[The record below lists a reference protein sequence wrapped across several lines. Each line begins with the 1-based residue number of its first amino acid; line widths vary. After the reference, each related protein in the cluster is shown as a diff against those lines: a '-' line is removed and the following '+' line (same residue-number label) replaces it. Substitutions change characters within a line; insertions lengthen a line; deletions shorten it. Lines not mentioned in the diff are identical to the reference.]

1 MLKTFFYIIL
11 LLTLYST
18 CLSAQA
24 SKKVKIKLDNKNLEG
39 NFKLWFYVKVQHT
52 DTSFFHQL
60 NQKNEV
66 LNLTKK
72 GKYTFTFYSI
82 FGDQYIKQIE
92 LTDKNNYT
100 LSVSGLN
107 KYFKKQAKTTLFSE
121 QVKPGDTLFVLYF
134 KNGPDMQYEK
144 LGITCLP
151 DKRYKAML
159 FKGFTEEV
167 FMDYTVKES
176 EFSIVTIA
184 EKAVKQQTGDCKTDF
199 YCFGL
204 RKKFYI
210 ISDPS
215 CDYPV
220 IDKIKMRLFIV
231 EGR

>member
-1 MLKTFFYIIL
+1 MKNFLYIYALLIL
-11 LLTLYST
+11 FISNAN
-18 CLSAQA
+18 AQV

-39 NFKLWFYVKVQHT
+39 NFKLWFYVKVAHA

-72 GKYTFTFYSI
+72 GKYIFTFYSI
-82 FGDQYIKQIE
+82 FGDQYTKQLEIS
-92 LTDKNNYT
+92 DKNNYT
-100 LSVSGLN
+100 LNVSGLN
-107 KYFKKQAKTTLFSE
+107 KYFKKQANTTLLSD
-121 QVKPGDTLFVLYF
+121 QVKTGDTLFVLYF
-134 KNGPDMQYEK
+134 KNGTEMQYEK

-176 EFSIVTIA
+176 EFSVVKTA
-184 EKAVKQQTGDCKTDF
+184 EKAVKQQSGVCKTDF

-204 RKKFYI
+204 KKNYYI

-215 CDYPV
+215 CSYNV
-220 IDKIKMRLFIV
+220 IEKIKLRLFIV

>member
-1 MLKTFFYIIL
+1 LKNFLYIYALLIL
-11 LLTLYST
+11 FISNAN
-18 CLSAQA
+18 AQV

-39 NFKLWFYVKVQHT
+39 NFKLWFYVKVAHA

-72 GKYTFTFYSI
+72 GKYIFTFYSI
-82 FGDQYIKQIE
+82 FGDQYTKQLEIS
-92 LTDKNNYT
+92 DKNNYT
-100 LSVSGLN
+100 LNVSGLN
-107 KYFKKQAKTTLFSE
+107 KYFKKQANTTLLSD
-121 QVKPGDTLFVLYF
+121 QVKTGDTLFVLYF
-134 KNGPDMQYEK
+134 KNGTEMQYEK

-176 EFSIVTIA
+176 EFSVVKTA
-184 EKAVKQQTGDCKTDF
+184 EKAVKQQSGVCKTDF

-204 RKKFYI
+204 KKNYYI

-215 CDYPV
+215 CSYNV
-220 IDKIKMRLFIV
+220 IEKIKLRLFIV

>member
-1 MLKTFFYIIL
+1 MKNFFYIYALLIL
-11 LLTLYST
+11 FISNAN
-18 CLSAQA
+18 AQV

-39 NFKLWFYVKVQHT
+39 NFKLWFYVKVAHA

-72 GKYTFTFYSI
+72 GKYIFTFYSI
-82 FGDQYIKQIE
+82 FGDQYTKQLEIS
-92 LTDKNNYT
+92 DKNNYT
-100 LSVSGLN
+100 LNVSGLN
-107 KYFKKQAKTTLFSE
+107 KYFKKQANTTLLSD
-121 QVKPGDTLFVLYF
+121 QVKTGDTLFVLYF
-134 KNGPDMQYEK
+134 KNGTEMQYEK

-176 EFSIVTIA
+176 EFSVVKTA
-184 EKAVKQQTGDCKTDF
+184 EKAVKQQSGVCKTDF

-204 RKKFYI
+204 KKNYYI

-215 CDYPV
+215 CSYNV
-220 IDKIKMRLFIV
+220 IEKIKLRLFIV

>member
-1 MLKTFFYIIL
+1 MKNIFYISIL
-11 LLTLYST
+11 VVLLNTLT
-18 CLSAQA
+18 NAQT

-39 NFKLWFYVKVQHT
+39 NFKLWFYVKVQSA
-52 DTSFFHQL
+52 DTSFFYQL

-66 LNLTKK
+66 LNLSKK

-82 FGDQYIKQIE
+82 FGDQYTKQLE
-92 LTDKNNYT
+92 VTDKNNYT

-107 KYFKKQAKTTLFSE
+107 KYFKKQAKSTLLSE
-121 QVKPGDTLFVLYF
+121 QVKPGDTLYVLYF
-134 KNGPDMQYEK
+134 KNGSEMQYEK

-167 FMDYTVKES
+167 FMDYTVKEN
-176 EFSIVTIA
+176 EFSIVNTA
-184 EKAVKQQTGDCKTDF
+184 EKAVKQQSGDCKTDF

-204 RKKFYI
+204 KKNYYI

-215 CDYPV
+215 CNYNV
-220 IDKIKMRLFIV
+220 IEKIKLRLFIV

>member
-1 MLKTFFYIIL
+1 LKNFFYIYALLIL
-11 LLTLYST
+11 FISNAN
-18 CLSAQA
+18 AQV

-39 NFKLWFYVKVQHT
+39 NFKLWFYVKVAHA

-82 FGDQYIKQIE
+82 FGDQYTKQLEIS
-92 LTDKNNYT
+92 DKNNYT
-100 LSVSGLN
+100 LNVSGLN
-107 KYFKKQAKTTLFSE
+107 KYFKKQANTTLLSD
-121 QVKPGDTLFVLYF
+121 QVKTGDTLFVLYF
-134 KNGPDMQYEK
+134 KNGTEMQYEK

-176 EFSIVTIA
+176 EFSVVKTA
-184 EKAVKQQTGDCKTDF
+184 EKAVKQQSGVCKTDF

-204 RKKFYI
+204 KKNYYI

-215 CDYPV
+215 CSYNV
-220 IDKIKMRLFIV
+220 IEKIKLRLFIV

>member
-1 MLKTFFYIIL
+1 LKNFLYIYALLIL
-11 LLTLYST
+11 FISNAN
-18 CLSAQA
+18 AQV

-39 NFKLWFYVKVQHT
+39 NFKLWFYVKVAHA

-82 FGDQYIKQIE
+82 FGDQYTKQLEIS
-92 LTDKNNYT
+92 DKNNYT
-100 LSVSGLN
+100 LNVSGLN
-107 KYFKKQAKTTLFSE
+107 KYFKKQANTTLLSD
-121 QVKPGDTLFVLYF
+121 QVKTGDTLFVLYF
-134 KNGPDMQYEK
+134 KNGTEMQYEK

-176 EFSIVTIA
+176 EFSVVKTA
-184 EKAVKQQTGDCKTDF
+184 EKAVKQQSGVCKTDF

-204 RKKFYI
+204 KKNYYI

-215 CDYPV
+215 CSYNV
-220 IDKIKMRLFIV
+220 IEKIKLRLFIV